1 MDGRLNAL
9 NGYAYGALV
18 CWWGLYVLVFNL
30 SVFKGIMFVGY
41 AIEMRLIMKGGEIN
55 QLWRR
60 GLILLGLSNRL
71 I

>member
-1 MDGRLNAL
+1 MGTRMVHRFA
-9 NGYAYGALV
+9 GGV
-18 CWWGLYVLVFNL
+18 CTCWCSIL
-30 SVFKGIMFVGY
+30 SVLKGIMFVGY